1 FSISGGGL
9 GGLAFAVTLS
19 KYPDVDLELYEAAG
33 HFSAV
38 GAGISV
44 WPRAIEVMEMMGMGP
59 DLQKV
64 ASAPFTEDYVT
75 AWSFRKSD
83 QAVGKE
89 YCRVDSKG
97 HCQTFHRG
105 DLHDVFVNHLSPRCV
120 IHYSKRLRTFA
131 EQPDGQVK
139 IFFEDGTTA
148 ECDVL
153 IGADGIKSRVRASLL
168 KDKAQS
174 ASADGR
180 LHEAEEILSGV
191 PQMFTGS
198 VAYRSLIPIE
208 RIKSDPLISR
218 PRMLVL
224 TSEFQYCGHGISI
237 AVYPVSNGTLLN
249 VVAVRHQRHLM
260 GTSYDPPVP
269 GPGRQRRT
277 YFSEWEPEIQAWLRC
292 IDKPTRWPM
301 YSTRLLPSY
310 ASDRVALIGDSAHAM
325 LPHQASG
332 AGQAIEDGY
341 FLATL
346 LGHSLTTRQNIP
358 IALEIYDSVRRPFAT
373 DIWKRSASN
382 GRYYTMSHDDFQWD
396 HGAPEAE
403 VWGKLEGTAIA
414 INKSFEWAWTTSFKG
429 MMAEGIRMLEA
440 NCASRI
446 S

>member
-1 FSISGGGL
+1 MSN
-9 GGLAFAVTLS
+9 
-19 KYPDVDLELYEAAG
+19 YPDVDLELYEAAG

-44 WPRAIEVMEMMGMGP
+44 WPRAIEVMAMMGMGP

-89 YCRVDSKG
+89 FCRVNSKG
-97 HCQTFHRG
+97 YCQSFHRG
-105 DLHDVFVNHLSPRCV
+105 DLHDIFVNHLSPQCV
-120 IHYSKRLRTFA
+120 IHYSKRLRTFV

-139 IFFEDGTTA
+139 AFFEDGTST

-168 KDKAQS
+168 QDKAQS

-180 LHEAEEILSGV
+180 LHEAEDLLSGV
-191 PQMFTGS
+191 SQMFTGS
-198 VAYRSLIPIE
+198 VAYRSLIPME
-208 RIKSDPLISR
+208 RIKSDPVASNFQV
-218 PRMLVL
+218 P
-224 TSEFQYCGHGISI
+224 TQPTQYCGHGINI

-260 GTSYDPPVP
+260 GTSYDPPFPV
-269 GPGRQRRT
+269 QVDNAELMSLAE
-277 YFSEWEPEIQAWLRC
+277 FSEWEPEIQAWLRC
-292 IDKPTRWPM
+292 IDQSRRWPM
-301 YSTRLLPSY
+301 YSTKLLPSY
-310 ASDRVALIGDSAHAM
+310 VSDCVALIGDSAHAM

-346 LGHSLTTRQNIP
+346 LGHSLTTRKNIS
-358 IALEIYDSVRRPFAT
+358 IALEIYDSVRRPFAS
-373 DIWKRSASN
+373 DIWKRSVSN
-382 GRYYTMSHDDFQWD
+382 GRYFTMTHDDFQWD

-403 VWGKLEGTAIA
+403 IWQKLEGTAIA
-414 INKSFEWAWTTSFKG
+414 INKGLEWAWMSSFKG
-429 MMAEGIRMLEA
+429 MMEEGIRMLEA
-440 NCASRI
+440 RCAPRI
-446 S
+446 SRSLVHSA